1 MEDEEMTI
9 RNIASQRDDQYE
21 GSGENGRIPIC
32 RFSNMSSMNFMYLFI
47 MRFQKILSISAS

>member
-9 RNIASQRDDQYE
+9 RNIASQRDDKYE
-21 GSGENGRIPIC
+21 SSGENGRIPIC

-47 MRFQKILSISAS
+47 MRFRKILSISAS